1 MVKKLESPEQT
12 TVSWFSDMT
21 ALEGLS
27 LFASAVPPSS
37 SPALLATSKALVKGQ
52 RQGLLKYV
60 FWIALNVKTCFED

>member
-37 SPALLATSKALVKGQ
+37 PALLATSKALVKGQ
-52 RQGLLKYV
+52 RQGLLN
-60 FWIALNVKTCFED
+60 NVILGLL